1 LHPRHRELE
10 QQNGKGSE
18 MSSSFP
24 STVVPEDSNFVNY
37 REFEDFRQE
46 SRDAFGDL
54 SKSIDE
60 KFSQLGVQVESLKNE
75 IQTLQIDQLK
85 FQLSQTEKN
94 MDREL
99 VESKEERKHTRNLTI
114 AITAA
119 IIGPLVGAFIGAVL
133 PSLV

>member
-1 LHPRHRELE
+1 
-10 QQNGKGSE
+10 

-24 STVVPEDSNFVNY
+24 STFSPEDSNFVNY

-60 KFSQLGVQVESLKNE
+60 KFSQLGIQVESLKNE

-85 FQLSQTEKN
+85 FQLSQTEKS

-99 VESKEERKHTRNLTI
+99 VESKEDKRHTRNLTI

-119 IIGPLVGAFIGAVL
+119 IIGPLIGAFIGAML
-133 PSLV
+133 PNIM

>member
-1 LHPRHRELE
+1 
-10 QQNGKGSE
+10 

-24 STVVPEDSNFVNY
+24 SAILAEDSNFVNY

-75 IQTLQIDQLK
+75 IQSLQIDQLK

-99 VESKEERKHTRNLTI
+99 VESKEDKKYTRNLTI

-119 IIGPLVGAFIGAVL
+119 IIGPLVGAFIGAML
-133 PSLV
+133 PSIM

>member
-1 LHPRHRELE
+1 
-10 QQNGKGSE
+10 

-24 STVVPEDSNFVNY
+24 STFAPEESNFVNY

-75 IQTLQIDQLK
+75 IQAMQIDQLK

-99 VESKEERKHTRNLTI
+99 VESKEDRKHTRNLTI

-119 IIGPLVGAFIGAVL
+119 IIGPLVGAFIGATL
-133 PSLV
+133 PNIL